1 MLSCRELV
9 ARSSAL
15 IDGELGWR
23 ERLQMRLHMALCR
36 RCRGFV
42 DALGNLGRSLD
53 INPDIDRE
61 IYPDGTIAEQPQR
74 HSPDDEAAVERIAAR
89 MAAQAR
95 AAGASGDA
103 AVPHSAGQDR
113 GRTPDPDDDAPADGR

>member
-42 DALGNLGRSLD
+42 DALGNLARSL
-53 INPDIDRE
+53 E
-61 IYPDGTIAEQPQR
+61 IYPDGTIAEQAQR
-74 HSPDDEAAVERIAAR
+74 QSPDDEAAVERIAAR

-113 GRTPDPDDDAPADGR
+113 GRPPDPDDDAPADGR